1 MNFKRRD
8 SDKLSKLGKGR
19 KKKQVWR
26 RPNGRDNK
34 MREKKK
40 GKPQV
45 VSVGFKQE
53 ESHRGLIKERN
64 PVLIYNVSDL
74 LKMRESDV
82 GVVASLGKKKKLEVA
97 KKAVEKNLDLYNMN
111 AQKYLKLNEK
121 PKKKEKQVDNQ
132 K

>member
-1 MNFKRRD
+1 MDFKRRD

-19 KKKQVWR
+19 KKKQKWK
-26 RPNGRDNK
+26 RPTGRDNK

-45 VSVGFKQE
+45 VSIGFRRSD
-53 ESHRGLIKERN
+53 ESRSLIKEKN
-64 PVLIYNVSDL
+64 PVLVNNVSDL
-74 LKMRESDV
+74 LKIKEGDI
-82 GVVASLGKKKKLEVA
+82 GVVAGVGKKKKLEIA
-97 KKAVEKNLDLYNMN
+97 KKANEKNIELYNMN

-121 PKKKEKQVDNQ
+121 VQKKAKQSN